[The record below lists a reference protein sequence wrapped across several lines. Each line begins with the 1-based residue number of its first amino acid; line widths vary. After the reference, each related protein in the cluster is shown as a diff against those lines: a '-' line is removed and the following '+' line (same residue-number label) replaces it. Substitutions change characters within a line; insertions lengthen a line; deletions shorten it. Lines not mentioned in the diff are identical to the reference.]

1 MNHNNLISLF
11 FVLILASC
19 ASPAD
24 EIAQKESAAK
34 NAKTA
39 VAKTEGSAVFKKYC
53 VACHGM
59 DGKLALNG
67 AKDITLSKLTTAERT
82 AHVSLG
88 KGVMPPFKDVLSAE
102 ELQAVVEF
110 TEELIKK

>member
-1 MNHNNLISLF
+1 MNHNNLISMF
-11 FVLILASC
+11 FVFFLTSC
-19 ASPAD
+19 TSTAD
-24 EIAQKESAAK
+24 EIAQKESEAK
-34 NAKTA
+34 NAKTT

-53 VACHGM
+53 VACHGV

-82 AHVSLG
+82 AHISLG

-110 TEELIKK
+110 TESLTKK